1 MVPGGIWLQTPGPTQ
16 KRNGS
21 NVSISGVM
29 TFDLFND
36 TERPPEGRM
45 PHALEGRSGG
55 GVLGGTGTLQ
65 QQWNGGGDPPPSPTT
80 FTLCNCD
87 WFLKSFNWITQN
99 VIYVTPKPT
108 MGFGS

>member
-1 MVPGGIWLQTPGPTQ
+1 MTLRGHQKEGCHMPWREGVGEGCWGGQAHSNSSGMVEVT
-16 KRNGS
+16 
-21 NVSISGVM
+21 
-29 TFDLFND
+29 
-36 TERPPEGRM
+36 
-45 PHALEGRSGG
+45 
-55 GVLGGTGTLQ
+55 
-65 QQWNGGGDPPPSPTT
+65 PPPSPTT